1 MLILIMGIGLVML
14 GVGIFIY
21 QKHGNEAIYYPLN
34 LVGIIISAV
43 AAFLALCVLA
53 EYLPVMTIDDKIEM
67 YENENSKIEQQIS
80 VIVDNYMEHES
91 ETFKEVKDKDVIS
104 LVSMFPEL
112 KSDKLVDKQISVYV
126 ENTKTIKNL
135 KCEKLNYRIY
145 AWWLFFGH

>member
-1 MLILIMGIGLVML
+1 MLILIFGIGLLLL
-14 GVGIFIY
+14 GAGIFIY
-21 QKHGNEAIYYPLN
+21 RKHGNEAIYYSLN

-43 AAFLALCVLA
+43 AMFFAMIVLA
-53 EYLPVMTIDDKIEM
+53 SYLPVMTIDDKIEM
-67 YENENSKIEQQIS
+67 YENENSKIDQQIS
-80 VIVDNYMEHES
+80 VIVDNYIEHES
-91 ETFKEVKDKDVIS
+91 KTFKEVKDKDVIS

-126 ENTKTIKNL
+126 ENTKIIKDL